1 MDTATETQTPQL
13 SVADLGRGHFGIV
26 EDDTYMLYLPDGEL
40 APSFTDQNDAEH
52 WLFEYRIRSND
63 PEPWITP
70 STQERSAHKQFK
82 GFCAYSPRMAWPE
95 QGGRMVRRD
104 YLRVGDRAI
113 SSHYGIRTVRS
124 VELAGTEAQTTII
137 GWVTPE
143 DAPRSFGEIYPSD
156 SMIELLPAE
165 ES

>member
-1 MDTATETQTPQL
+1 MDTTTETQTPQL

-63 PEPWITP
+63 PEPWIKA
-70 STQERSAHKQFK
+70 STQERFAQQQFDD
-82 GFCAYSPRMAWPE
+82 FCVYSPRMAWPK

-104 YLRVGDRAI
+104 YLRAGDRAV
-113 SSHYGIRTVRS
+113 SSHYGARIVES
-124 VELAGTEAQTTII
+124 VQLGGVEAQTTII

-143 DAPRSFGEIYPSD
+143 GATRPFSEIYPSD